1 MISRKDK
8 KGRKLKDNETLR
20 TDGRYCYRYTDTKT
34 GRRRYVYAK
43 DLPELRMKEKEI
55 DSDKEDSILT
65 DAYIKKLTLNELF
78 DTYIS
83 TKQLAD
89 STRTNYT
96 NIWNNKVKD
105 ALGYMKV
112 VCILSSD
119 IKKYYAQLSKAG
131 YSHSTIKIIHNLIY
145 PTLEMAIDDDI
156 IRKNPSKRTLGD
168 YGEQAK
174 DKQAL
179 TVSQQEK
186 FLNYIK
192 NSNVY
197 NIYYPMFVIMVE
209 TGLRCGELIGL
220 TWDDI
225 DTKNKNIC
233 IDHQLTYKN
242 YGDGCKFHI
251 TSPKTD
257 AGVRKIPMTANVK
270 KAFDKQ
276 REYNFMLGIDRN
288 ISVDGYSGFIFVA
301 KTGRPLMPSGV
312 NNVLYNIVNSYNQT
326 EIIKAKKE
334 RRKVEL
340 LPRFSA
346 HILRHTACTRMAEKG
361 VDIKVIQYI
370 MGHSSIE
377 ITMEV
382 YNHIED
388 MGRVQ
393 KEISKLENVV
403 NY

>member
-1 MISRKDK
+1 
-8 KGRKLKDNETLR
+8 
-20 TDGRYCYRYTDTKT
+20 
-34 GRRRYVYAK
+34 
-43 DLPELRMKEKEI
+43 
-55 DSDKEDSILT
+55 
-65 DAYIKKLTLNELF
+65 
-78 DTYIS
+78 
-83 TKQLAD
+83 
-89 STRTNYT
+89 
-96 NIWNNKVKD
+96 
-105 ALGYMKV
+105 
-112 VCILSSD
+112 
-119 IKKYYAQLSKAG
+119 
-131 YSHSTIKIIHNLIY
+131 
-145 PTLEMAIDDDI
+145 
-156 IRKNPSKRTLGD
+156 
-168 YGEQAK
+168 
-174 DKQAL
+174 
-179 TVSQQEK
+179 
-186 FLNYIK
+186 
-192 NSNVY
+192 
-197 NIYYPMFVIMVE
+197 
-209 TGLRCGELIGL
+209 
-220 TWDDI
+220 
-225 DTKNKNIC
+225 
-233 IDHQLTYKN
+233 
-242 YGDGCKFHI
+242 
-251 TSPKTD
+251 
-257 AGVRKIPMTANVK
+257 
-270 KAFDKQ
+270 
-276 REYNFMLGIDRN
+276 MLGIDRN